1 VLDDMLLR
9 ERLAIGQALDAL
21 WSETMSLPSHDLKAK
36 PLRLIA
42 VLLHEQKVQYA
53 LIGGVAVQLCT
64 EEPRTTLDIDLAISS
79 YREIPEHALREAG
92 FEHTGRFEHSDNW
105 RAPGTGPLKARV
117 AVQFSAEDDGI
128 DSAIKN
134 ANTFQLEGGVP
145 LRVASVRDLIFLKLL
160 AAEEPQRRPSKRQ
173 HDIADV
179 MCLMEEHPS
188 TATPDLVARV
198 ALVQSRLLRAK
209 VETP

>member
-1 VLDDMLLR
+1 MGVLDDILVQ
-9 ERLAIGQALDAL
+9 ERLEIAQALDAL
-21 WSETMSLPSHDLKAK
+21 WSETMSLPSDDLKAK

-42 VLLHEQKVQYA
+42 ALLHEQNVQYA

-79 YREIPEHALREAG
+79 YREIPEQALRDAG

-105 RAPGTGPLKARV
+105 RAPGKGPLKTRV
-117 AVQFSAEDDGI
+117 AVQFSAEDEGI

-145 LRVASVRDLIFLKLL
+145 LRVASVSDLIFLKLL

-179 MCLMEEHPS
+179 LGLIEEHP
-188 TATPDLVARV
+188 AIVTPDLVARIT
-198 ALVQSRLLRAK
+198 LVQRRMLGS
-209 VETP
+209 